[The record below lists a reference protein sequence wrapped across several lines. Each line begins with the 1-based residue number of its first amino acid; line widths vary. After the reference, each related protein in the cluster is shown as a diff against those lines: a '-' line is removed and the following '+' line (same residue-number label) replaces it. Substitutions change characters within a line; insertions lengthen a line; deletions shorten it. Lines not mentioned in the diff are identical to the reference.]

1 MKTNIIIV
9 DDHTLVSNAIA
20 DLINGFDKF
29 EVTNQYRNGQELIDK
44 LGGLKKQ
51 PDIILLDINMPIMNG
66 FETMDYLKIHFPN
79 IKVLALSMNDDEVSI
94 IKMMKA
100 GAKGYISKIV
110 KEEELMHALEQVVE
124 KGFYYTEQVTNLVFS
139 NFQKKETPNIFV
151 LTEREKELLQYIST
165 DLTYKEIA
173 EKMFVSPKT
182 IDGYREDLFL
192 KFDVKSRIGLVVFA
206 IKNKLIEID

>member
-20 DLINGFDKF
+20 DLINGFKHF

-44 LGGLKKQ
+44 LAGLKKQ
-51 PDIILLDINMPIMNG
+51 PNIILLDINMPIMNG
-66 FETMDYLKIHFPN
+66 FETMDYLKINHPAIN
-79 IKVLALSMNDDEVSI
+79 VLALSMNDDETSI

-110 KEEELMHALEQVVE
+110 KEEELMNALEHVVA

-139 NFQKKETPNIFV
+139 NFQKKEVANVLV
-151 LTEREKELLQYIST
+151 LTERERELLNYIST

-182 IDGYREDLFL
+182 IDGYREDLFQ
-192 KFDVKSRIGLVVFA
+192 KFDVKSRIGLVMFA